1 MTLERVLCVDD
12 DPQILSGLER
22 SLRKVCPVVTAGGG
36 QAALDVLRRDRD
48 FAVIISDMRMPVM
61 DGARFLEQARL
72 LAPDAVRVLLTG
84 EADLEAVIKAVNAG
98 HIHHYLR
105 KPLEREDL
113 TRLVQR
119 SFVEHAAALE
129 QRERTR
135 KMAKAG
141 VDLTILVLALKAPSA
156 AQHAERAAT
165 LATRLGETLGLS
177 DLFAVELAA
186 RLVVASRH
194 VDRGQSRTLL
204 ADLLPEE
211 EGLRGVQR
219 AVLELW
225 GEPHAHN
232 LSVVASVV
240 NAALVA
246 SELSDELPEGERN
259 QLLEKAIDPRVLDAL
274 RRLPRAA

>member
-194 VDRGQSRTLL
+194 VDRGHSRTLL

-211 EGLRGVQR
+211 EGLGGVQR

-240 NAALVA
+240 NAAVVA